1 MSQKLYKTINNASQD
16 CTMTIDYYITTSNIS
31 SQNLYGIKVVCT
43 QGNEMYQESIKNIS
57 SDSDIIYRILDIIS
71 NNLVTPTTL
80 IYIIDD
86 LYTMYT

>member
-1 MSQKLYKTINNASQD
+1 MSQKLYKTINNASED
-16 CTMTIDYYITTSNIS
+16 CTMIVDYYITTTTTS

-43 QGNEMYQESIKNIS
+43 QGNEMYQETIKNIS
-57 SDSDIIYRILDIIS
+57 PDSDIIYQILDIIS

-86 LYTMYT
+86 LYTIYS